1 MHQRNADFLYLPDR
15 HDPAAARVAWS
26 TPHYGEIADDV
37 RERLER
43 LDDAMFA
50 AIDGC
55 REALRRAESLWDDAA
70 SSLDWRLIEES
81 REQYLRYAV
90 DVTRRFEFDP
100 QASAERML
108 LALDVIAML
117 TKC

>member
-1 MHQRNADFLYLPDR
+1 MFHPDSP
-15 HDPAAARVAWS
+15 DSAAARLAWS
-26 TPHYGEIADDV
+26 TPHQGEIADDV

-43 LDDAMFA
+43 LDDAMFS

-55 REALRRAESLWDDAA
+55 REALQRAESLWDDAA
-70 SSLDWRLIEES
+70 SSLNWRLIEES

-90 DVTRRFEFDP
+90 DVTRRLEFDP
-100 QASAERML
+100 QASAERAL
-108 LALDVIAML
+108 LAIDVITML